1 MVLVLV
7 PLAVSL
13 VAMTFLDFFTN
24 TYPLTTVI
32 VLVGLWFLRKP
43 AAKFDCRENKP
54 GD

>member
-32 VLVGLWFLRKP
+32 VLVGLWFLR
-43 AAKFDCRENKP
+43 
-54 GD
+54 